1 MLKGLSKV
9 LQFFIDWLRLKEA
22 PITKEQAFG
31 SERIGVHQ
39 KTLDRNPAFGLLSRD
54 LHGYV
59 SKLISEYAATARS
72 VQVLEIGSGVIPFS
86 ETNPGAI
93 SSDIMFGENIQC
105 QLDAMEIPIRNDAL
119 HAIVLQNV
127 FHHLP
132 NYSIALQ
139 EMERV
144 LEDGGLIILIE
155 PSFNYLSRLVYPKL
169 FSFEGYDCDAL
180 SNQRLFNKTGDQVPN
195 QALSFIVFER
205 DEKKFEEMFP
215 DLKILVKAQLPSGLR
230 YLGTGGLNFR
240 RLLPSVFLRL
250 LRYAE
255 STSWGARILG
265 SVALHWVIVI
275 QFKPN
280 NQDT

>member
-59 SKLISEYAATARS
+59 SKLISEYAATERS

-93 SSDIMFGENIQC
+93 SSDIMFSEDINC
-105 QLDAMEIPIRNDAL
+105 QLDAMSIPIKNDAL
-119 HAIVLQNV
+119 QAIVLQNV

-132 NYSIALQ
+132 NYLIALQ
-139 EMERV
+139 EMQRV

-155 PSFNYLSRLVYPKL
+155 PSFNFMSRLIYPKL

-180 SNQRLFNKTGDQVPN
+180 SSQRLFNKTGDQVPN

-205 DEKKFEEMFP
+205 DVKKFEKMFP
-215 DLKILVKAQLPSGLR
+215 DLKILVKTQLPSGLR

-240 RLLPSVFLRL
+240 RLLPSVFLRI
-250 LRYAE
+250 LRYVE
-255 STSWGARILG
+255 STSHGARILG
-265 SVALHWVIVI
+265 AVALHWTIVI
-275 QFKPN
+275 RFKPN